1 MLKQGTSA
9 DAAVWQQIVGRT
21 ADSTTV
27 MAAVTALQPRTSG
40 LG

>member
-9 DAAVWQQIVGRT
+9 VAAWQQIVGRA
-21 ADSTTV
+21 ADSTTE
-27 MAAVTALQPRTSG
+27 MAAVTALQPRTGG